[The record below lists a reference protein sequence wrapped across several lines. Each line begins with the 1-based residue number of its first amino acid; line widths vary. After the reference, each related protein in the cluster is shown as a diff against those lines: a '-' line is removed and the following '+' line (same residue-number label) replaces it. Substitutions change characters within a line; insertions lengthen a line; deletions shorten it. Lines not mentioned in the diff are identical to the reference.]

1 MTSAADVWSSR
12 AVAFADRAYGE
23 GRGLDFLVEL
33 CEPGPGV
40 SALDVASGGGH
51 VARFLRD
58 AGCTVV
64 TADRA
69 PGMRPDVV
77 CRAED
82 VPFEDGSFDVAVCR
96 NGGHHF
102 DDVRAAL
109 AEMARVSRRLVVVCD
124 VLYGDEQFE
133 EAHRERDPTH
143 VRSLREEEWRQLYG
157 EAGLEIERLEV
168 RDARDRIDR
177 WLERVDC
184 RGECAERVRSLL
196 ADRLEDG
203 WAPMRFVFVKG
214 RKRA

>member
-23 GRGLDFLVEL
+23 GRGLDSLVEL

-77 CRAED
+77 CRAD
-82 VPFEDGSFDVAVCR
+82 DLPFEDGSFDVVVCR

-109 AEMARVSRRLVVVCD
+109 AEMARVSRRLVVVGD
-124 VLYGDEQFE
+124 LLYEDEQFE
-133 EAHRERDPTH
+133 EAHRVRDATH
-143 VRSLREEEWRQLYG
+143 VRALSAHEWRGLFRDV
-157 EAGLEIERLEV
+157 GLEVDRLEV
-168 RDARDRIDR
+168 RDAGDEIGR

-184 RGECAERVRSLL
+184 RGEAAERVRALL
-196 ADRLEDG
+196 ADRLDG
-203 WAPMRFVFVKG
+203 GWVPLRFVFVKG
-214 RKRA
+214 VRC